1 MEDLKDKTALVTGA
15 STGIGAAVAIAFAAR
30 GMRVAVHYNSSADAA
45 NQVVDTIRSAGGT
58 AFALKADVR
67 DTGAI
72 RECVKQ
78 ASAQFGGRIDV
89 LVNNA
94 GSLVK
99 RVPIAEFDD
108 ALFDEV
114 LHINARSVLAFCRE
128 VVPLMR
134 KSGGGNIINV
144 TSVAARTGGGP
155 SAYLYAGSK
164 GFVSTATHGLA
175 KELVGDRIRVN
186 AVAPGAIQTPFQ
198 DRFSTPAMLEN
209 FRAGIP
215 MGRIGTPDECVG
227 AFLYLASEQLSGYVT
242 GQVIEVNGGQY
253 MPYAHPHLSTLQR
266 SPTTTETTTS

>member
-1 MEDLKDKTALVTGA
+1 MEDLKGKTALVTGA

-45 NQVVDTIRSAGGT
+45 NQVVETIRKAGGD
-58 AFALKADVR
+58 AFALQADVR
-67 DTGAI
+67 DTAAI

-78 ASAQFGGRIDV
+78 TAARFGRIDV

-108 ALFDEV
+108 ARFDEV
-114 LHINARSVLAFCRE
+114 MHINARSVLAFARE

-134 KSGGGNIINV
+134 THGGGNIINV

-155 SAYLYAGSK
+155 GAYLYAGSK

-175 KELVGDRIRVN
+175 RELVGDRIRVN
-186 AVAPGAIQTPFQ
+186 AVAPGVIQTPFQ
-198 DRFSTPAMLEN
+198 DRFSTPAMLES
-209 FRAGIP
+209 FRTAIP
-215 MGRIGTPDECVG
+215 MGRIGSPDECVG

-253 MPYAHPHLSTLQR
+253 MP
-266 SPTTTETTTS
+266 

>member
-1 MEDLKDKTALVTGA
+1 MEDLKGKTALVTGA

-45 NQVVDTIRSAGGT
+45 NQVVETIRAAGGD

-67 DTGAI
+67 DTAEI
-72 RECVKQ
+72 RECVRQ
-78 ASAQFGGRIDV
+78 TASRLGRIDV

-114 LHINARSVLAFCRE
+114 MHINARSVLAFARE

-134 KSGGGNIINV
+134 THGGGNVINV

-155 SAYLYAGSK
+155 GAYLYAGSK

-175 KELVGDRIRVN
+175 RELVGDRIRVN
-186 AVAPGAIQTPFQ
+186 AVAPGVIQTPFQ
-198 DRFSTPAMLEN
+198 DRFSTPAMLES

-215 MGRIGTPDECVG
+215 MGRIGTADECVG

-253 MPYAHPHLSTLQR
+253 MP
-266 SPTTTETTTS
+266 

>member
-1 MEDLKDKTALVTGA
+1 MEDLRNKTALVTGA

-45 NQVVDTIRSAGGT
+45 NQVVETIRAAGGS
-58 AFALKADVR
+58 AFAVKADVR
-67 DTGAI
+67 DTAAI
-72 RECVKQ
+72 RDCVQ
-78 ASAQFGGRIDV
+78 RTATEFGRIDV

-114 LHINARSVLAFCRE
+114 LHVNARSVLAFCRE
-128 VVPLMR
+128 TVPLMR
-134 KSGGGNIINV
+134 QQGSGNIINV

-155 SAYLYAGSK
+155 AAYLYAGAK

-175 KELVGDRIRVN
+175 KELVGDSIRVN
-186 AVAPGAIQTPFQ
+186 AVAPGVIQTPFQ

-215 MGRIGTPDECVG
+215 MGRLGEPEECVG
-227 AFLYLASEQLSGYVT
+227 AFLFLASEQLSGYVT

-253 MPYAHPHLSTLQR
+253 MP
-266 SPTTTETTTS
+266 